1 VKEKMASITSPA
13 EQDVT
18 KELSVLQKAL
28 DTKRKEL
35 ADSFQLIGKSE
46 SKMHA
51 AVAELDNVK
60 AENVAL
66 LLDLDEERRK
76 VTTARKENLQ
86 LQIDLQRLQ
95 KEKDEAVQESQA
107 RIKELITTNEQLDEL
122 LSSAEQSSLNIK
134 ERLQDSEG
142 GLRIPSSDIKLTDMK
157 LGHGSYGGCLNLFA
171 NMDVYILHLVI
182 NSFPCVEVCIAYWQ
196 GCPVA
201 VKMLYEVL
209 ASSPHNIDLLKQEV
223 SVTWKLHHP
232 NVAGV
237 CGITLELDDK
247 TKNAW
252 IVMELLQGSMAGVI
266 DESRREG
273 VKPLSLREKVDMAYD
288 SLCGLNYLQHLN
300 PAVLHGDIRPTN
312 ILITTVM
319 QAKLGDLGAARFSD
333 ASLSVGL
340 VSPQYAATERL
351 DGRSASKSKETD
363 VYSMGVTL
371 CELFTGIPPNRE
383 ERLDQVQDIRERN
396 IRYLCKLMV
405 SDDPEKRPST
415 EQALAGI
422 GGIRK
427 TSEYKAC
434 GPRRMV
440 KGRLDGVENVRFA
453 DSMW

>member
-1 VKEKMASITSPA
+1 MKKKLSTVAKMMKDALEEQRKRMQYELPQQRQQSLGAPSPPLCQRSISEPCYPNRASSDLPVSATKQKIQAASELPQTSSNTSSKVKEKMASITSPA

-18 KELSVLQKAL
+18 KELSVLQKKL
-28 DTKRKEL
+28 DTKQKEL
-35 ADSFQLIGKSE
+35 ADSSQLIEKNE

-51 AVAELDNVK
+51 AAAELDNVK
-60 AENVAL
+60 AQNVAL
-66 LLDLDEERRK
+66 LRDLDEERRK
-76 VTTARKENLQ
+76 VTTARKETLQ

-157 LGHGSYGGCLNLFA
+157 LGHGSYG
-171 NMDVYILHLVI
+171 
-182 NSFPCVEVCIAYWQ
+182 EVCIAYWQ

-288 SLCGLNYLQHLN
+288 SLCGLNYLQHL
-300 PAVLHGDIRPTN
+300 VRDIRSN
-312 ILITTVM
+312 YSCCLLSILI
-319 QAKLGDLGAARFSD
+319 D
-333 ASLSVGL
+333 
-340 VSPQYAATERL
+340 
-351 DGRSASKSKETD
+351 
-363 VYSMGVTL
+363 
-371 CELFTGIPPNRE
+371 
-383 ERLDQVQDIRERN
+383 
-396 IRYLCKLMV
+396 
-405 SDDPEKRPST
+405 
-415 EQALAGI
+415 
-422 GGIRK
+422 
-427 TSEYKAC
+427 
-434 GPRRMV
+434 
-440 KGRLDGVENVRFA
+440 
-453 DSMW
+453 

>member
-18 KELSVLQKAL
+18 KELSVLQKKL
-28 DTKRKEL
+28 DTKQKEL
-35 ADSFQLIGKSE
+35 ADSSQLIEKNE

-51 AVAELDNVK
+51 AAAELDNVK
-60 AENVAL
+60 AQNVAL
-66 LLDLDEERRK
+66 LRDLDEERRK
-76 VTTARKENLQ
+76 VTTARKETLQ

-157 LGHGSYGGCLNLFA
+157 LGHGSYG
-171 NMDVYILHLVI
+171 
-182 NSFPCVEVCIAYWQ
+182 EVCIAYWQ

>member
-18 KELSVLQKAL
+18 KELSVLQKKL
-28 DTKRKEL
+28 DTKQKEL
-35 ADSFQLIGKSE
+35 ADSSQLIEKNE

-51 AVAELDNVK
+51 AAAELDNVK
-60 AENVAL
+60 AQNVAL
-66 LLDLDEERRK
+66 LRDLDEERRK
-76 VTTARKENLQ
+76 VTTARKETLQ

-157 LGHGSYGGCLNLFA
+157 LGHGSYG
-171 NMDVYILHLVI
+171 
-182 NSFPCVEVCIAYWQ
+182 EVCIAYWQ

-288 SLCGLNYLQHLN
+288 SLCGLNYLQHL
-300 PAVLHGDIRPTN
+300 VRDIRSN
-312 ILITTVM
+312 YSCCLLSILI
-319 QAKLGDLGAARFSD
+319 D
-333 ASLSVGL
+333 
-340 VSPQYAATERL
+340 
-351 DGRSASKSKETD
+351 
-363 VYSMGVTL
+363 
-371 CELFTGIPPNRE
+371 
-383 ERLDQVQDIRERN
+383 
-396 IRYLCKLMV
+396 
-405 SDDPEKRPST
+405 
-415 EQALAGI
+415 
-422 GGIRK
+422 
-427 TSEYKAC
+427 
-434 GPRRMV
+434 
-440 KGRLDGVENVRFA
+440 
-453 DSMW
+453 

>member
-95 KEKDEAVQESQA
+95 KEKDQAVQESQEKDEAVQKSQA

-157 LGHGSYGGCLNLFA
+157 LGHGSYG
-171 NMDVYILHLVI
+171 
-182 NSFPCVEVCIAYWQ
+182 EVCIAYWQ

-288 SLCGLNYLQHLN
+288 SLCGLNYLQHL
-300 PAVLHGDIRPTN
+300 VRDIRSN
-312 ILITTVM
+312 YSCCLLSILI
-319 QAKLGDLGAARFSD
+319 D
-333 ASLSVGL
+333 
-340 VSPQYAATERL
+340 
-351 DGRSASKSKETD
+351 
-363 VYSMGVTL
+363 
-371 CELFTGIPPNRE
+371 
-383 ERLDQVQDIRERN
+383 
-396 IRYLCKLMV
+396 
-405 SDDPEKRPST
+405 
-415 EQALAGI
+415 
-422 GGIRK
+422 
-427 TSEYKAC
+427 
-434 GPRRMV
+434 
-440 KGRLDGVENVRFA
+440 
-453 DSMW
+453 